1 MNEQLKIII
10 SAETAKFK
18 QGVEDAKKQIKSFK
32 EQVKDASKNVDE
44 NIKKLGTGI
53 GNAAKSIGTAVAAT
67 GAALLALGASTAEYR
82 NEQAKL
88 KTAFEDAGG
97 SAEQA
102 TGTYN
107 DLYRVLGDS
116 GQAVEAANHL
126 AKLTTEEK
134 ALNEWTTICQ
144 GAYATFG
151 ASLPIESLTEAANE
165 TAKNGTLT
173 GALSDSLV
181 WAGISEEKFQESL
194 DACNTEA
201 EREALIRSTLIG
213 LYSDAAATYEENNK
227 QVLAQNEANA
237 KLQATMAT
245 LGEAVAPVVTA
256 FTSFASDALAIVVPY
271 IQQLSEQYMPVLQ
284 EALAGVSEALGT
296 AFGFIQNNW
305 EILLGMGAVITTI
318 ATAIGVYNAVAA
330 IKAAMDAA
338 QVTTLGALVAGYLAQ
353 AAAMA
358 VAIAPYALIVA
369 AIAGFIAIVIKAY
382 KENETFRN
390 IVNNVF
396 NNIKSIITTV
406 MNTIKSVISTV
417 ISAIK
422 ALWDGGL
429 KQILNTVLTIL
440 AKIAETFTSKLN
452 VVLTFVGSVFTNI
465 ANVIKSNL
473 ETARAIVS
481 NVIALI
487 KGIFTGDLGA
497 IKTAVSNIFS
507 AVSDNIRTKLE
518 AAKNIVKSGLSA
530 IKNFFLGAKWELPK
544 IKLPHFSISGS
555 FSLNPPSIPKI
566 SVSWYQFGGVFDNPT
581 LFPYGNGSIGGLG
594 ENGAE
599 AIVPLEKNT
608 QWLDRI
614 AERLAAKQGAT
625 PIVLEV
631 DGKRFAQISVDSINQ
646 LTKQTGYLPLKLA

>member
-32 EQVKDASKNVDE
+32 EQVKEASKNVDD
-44 NIKKLGTGI
+44 NFKSIGASM
-53 GNAAKSIGTAVAAT
+53 GNAAKTIGTTIAAT

-97 SAEQA
+97 SAAQA
-102 TGTYN
+102 TDTYN
-107 DLYRVLGDS
+107 DLYRVLGDG

-151 ASLPIESLTEAANE
+151 SSLPIESMTEAANE
-165 TAKNGTLT
+165 TAKTGSLT
-173 GALSDSLV
+173 GALADALN
-181 WAGISEEKFQESL
+181 WAGVSEDAFQESL

-213 LYSDAAATYEENNK
+213 LYGEAAAKYEENNA

-237 KLQATMAT
+237 KLQSTMAA

-271 IQQLSEQYMPVLQ
+271 IQQLSEKYMPLLQ
-284 EALAGVSEALGT
+284 DALSSVSDALGI
-296 AFGFIQNNW
+296 AFGFIQDNW
-305 EILLGMGAVITTI
+305 EILLGIGAVIAGI
-318 ATAIGVYNAVAA
+318 AAAIGLYNTVAA

-338 QVTTLGALVAGYLAQ
+338 QVTTLWALVSAYAAQ
-353 AAAMA
+353 AAAML

-369 AIAGFIAIVIKAY
+369 AITAVIAIIVVCVKHWDTIKA
-382 KENETFRN
+382 KVIEVANSM
-390 IVNNVF
+390 
-396 NNIKSIITTV
+396 KQKITD
-406 MNTIKSVISTV
+406 
-417 ISAIK
+417 A
-422 ALWDGGL
+422 
-429 KQILNTVLTIL
+429 
-440 AKIAETFTSKLN
+440 
-452 VVLTFVGSVFTNI
+452 
-465 ANVIKSNL
+465 ANVIKNKFNELKANISAKVAEIASSISNKFQ
-473 ETARAIVS
+473 EIKNNISEKIEGAVSAVKDKFDSMKSTAISIVS
-481 NVIALI
+481 NLVSSVTS
-487 KGIFTGDLGA
+487 KFDA
-497 IKTAVSNIFS
+497 IKTGI
-507 AVSDNIRTKLE
+507 SDKIN
-518 AAKNIVKSGLSA
+518 AAKDAVKSA
-530 IKNFFLGAKWELPK
+530 IDKIKSFFKFEWSLPK

-555 FSLNPPSIPKI
+555 FSLNPPSIPKF
-566 SVSWYQFGGVFDNPT
+566 SVSWYQYGGVFDNPT
-581 LFPYGNGSIGGLG
+581 LFPLGDGVGGLG

-614 AERLAAKQGAT
+614 AERLAAKQGDT

-631 DGKRFAQISVDSINQ
+631 DGKRFAQISIDSINQ
-646 LTKQTGYLPLKLA
+646 LTKQTGSLPLKLA